1 MAAGTVDSNTRLHA
15 LLGIVLVSQSL
26 FDWSAPGGPWSEP
39 SFTRGVIALFGL
51 GVLYS
56 AGFRMLFGQKG
67 WIPYLRL
74 WRVRPELISKLT
86 GGAGAITILAAVAMG
101 NDSTLPPTFSL
112 FSLLFGLLLLL
123 YAAYAWLVI
132 SGPLREDDSL

>member
-1 MAAGTVDSNTRLHA
+1 MTDQAIGSDTRLQA
-15 LLGIVLVSQSL
+15 LFGIILVSQSM
-26 FDWSAPGGPWSEP
+26 FDWSSPQGPWNDP
-39 SFTRGVIALFGL
+39 SFTRGAIALAGCVL
-51 GVLYS
+51 LYS
-56 AGFRMLFGQKG
+56 ACFQLVFGQKV

-74 WRVRPELISKLT
+74 WRVRPESISKLT

>member
-1 MAAGTVDSNTRLHA
+1 
-15 LLGIVLVSQSL
+15 
-26 FDWSAPGGPWSEP
+26 
-39 SFTRGVIALFGL
+39 
-51 GVLYS
+51 
-56 AGFRMLFGQKG
+56 
-67 WIPYLRL
+67 
-74 WRVRPELISKLT
+74 LT